1 MSVPG
6 FWENSKVVPA
16 IEHPIEKRAD
26 GKMKLGIFR
35 VIVAIELGG
44 STDLAR
50 PRSVA
55 PNTESIS

>member
-1 MSVPG
+1 
-6 FWENSKVVPA
+6 
-16 IEHPIEKRAD
+16 
-26 GKMKLGIFR
+26 MKLEIFR

-55 PNTESIS
+55 PNTERTS